1 MHLLLHLVGS
11 TRCFRCFGHTGG
23 EDLLLW
29 EQACHSRNRIA
40 ARRLTRVDFPG
51 LLLLASALFS
61 LFFENPVFAQALYV
75 GDNFSYQT
83 INFTSGTNNFNATYI
98 GYNSSD
104 SNNVLNIAN
113 TNTLLTNS
121 GDLIVGFDGSGNNLV
136 ISNGATVESG
146 SSSYG
151 GVIGLNADSSNNSVL
166 VTGTGS
172 LWSNNGA
179 LTVGYS
185 GNATLS
191 VTSGGTVDASGIVI
205 AARAG
210 SVGTVNF
217 GTLGGSDT
225 NITLITPFIDFGS
238 GSGTLNFNQADTAII
253 TSTISGYGTLDQI
266 GSGTTILTASNTY
279 TGSTFIDSGTLLV
292 NGVVI
297 GQGGSAIVSSGA
309 TLGGSGLF
317 AQDVTV
323 NGVGGLASS
332 LEIFGQLTLPDQVSL
347 GSVTNGTTTTLT
359 NTELLITSAIGG
371 TINST
376 SATASIGTLNGSTLV
391 LGNWGATVTNL
402 VSGIVITSGGGLVAL
417 QGNFTG
423 TISGSGGLVK
433 KGAGTL
439 TLLSSN
445 SYTGPTIISSGVLQ
459 VGYGV
464 NSGSLG
470 KGRVVD
476 NGLLILDNS
485 SSLNLGSG
493 VSGNGSIVQ
502 IGTGTTTLAGS
513 NSYSGA
519 TLIDGGTLILTGSIT
534 GNNELKVGISNNLV
548 SLDILNGSYLN
559 SSSGVVGLIA
569 DSSNNSVLVT
579 GKRSLWSNN
588 GDLIVGLDGSGNSLV
603 ISNGGVVA
611 SSQYNYGGVVG
622 LNADST
628 NNSVLVM
635 GTNSLWNNSG
645 DLIVGL
651 DGSGNSLVI
660 SNGGKVSNAYS
671 QFGAV
676 IGLNTDSSN
685 NSVMVSGPQSLMN
698 NALGIINGSGGSGNI
713 LVISN
718 SGVVASG
725 YGVISSTSLSSNNS
739 VLVSGSG
746 SLWTNINTLTVGAEG
761 NGTLTLAN
769 GGTVVAAF
777 LTIASQS
784 GSSGTL
790 NIGRLG
796 TNDSAASLTTPTINF
811 GAGTGTLNFN
821 QSGTATISSTISSG
835 IVESTRV
842 VPEMTT
848 NGTVYKMVVET
859 QLADGGTDSVNQLGS
874 GTTILNGNNSYSG
887 TTTINAG
894 TLQTAS
900 TDALGT
906 STVSLNGGTL
916 ALSTNLTISSLIWNS
931 AGVIALPN
939 LGNGAFLNLT
949 GALTLTGSRTN
960 TFNLTGD
967 SLGSTPTEFLAWE
980 NGSVTTS
987 NFTIVGVGRYTLSI
1001 TNNSLWISVLP
1012 DSLYVGSN
1020 NASQTTNFTSGN
1032 NIYSNTYVGLTTN
1045 ASNNLLIVG
1054 GDGTILSNA
1063 TNLIVGY
1070 AGSGNSLVISNGGT
1084 VSDLNGTIGY
1094 TNTSSNNSVLVT
1106 GSNSLWSNRG
1116 TLTVGDAGGGSLT
1129 AASGGKVIASGGIT
1143 VAAQSGSSGTIV
1155 IGSLPS
1161 SSGSGTFTTPSITF
1175 GLGTSMISTMGTLP
1189 GGSNSILPGTPLIVD
1204 DPLQI
1209 ALTNSTLNI
1218 SIPLGGSTNVGNM
1231 TYTFN
1236 RSGSTF
1242 YADSTTNGPPLQP
1255 VKGFKGTWNNLDTSS
1270 NWQSNNTAAGPF
1282 TSSNNALFT
1291 NASSITVATIGV
1303 TANLISENAAKGT
1316 MSFKGG
1322 TINATAFSKS
1332 GAGKLTV
1339 ADRLALIGSCSV
1351 TGSGAVTLSGNL
1363 MSGALFQSGLG
1374 TLTLVASN
1382 SYSGGTVLNSGTVVI
1397 GNNSSLGS
1405 GPLYFEGSSTITDIA
1420 SLTVQNPTSL
1430 LGGSSATFNVKS
1442 RMSVVGAVNGTGS
1455 LVKAG
1460 VGSLTLGGTN
1470 SYSGGTTVTKGVL
1483 IGTTTSL
1490 QGQLINNATVVF
1502 NQTGSGTFTGNISGT
1517 GKLAVIGSG
1526 SVTLTGSNSYDGG
1539 TMVTLGSLAA
1549 SSLGS
1554 GGLTLKAAKGAMA
1567 SFTDTLNSGSLDLEA
1582 LTLNGNSTIYLENP
1596 YSSITSTNGAITI
1609 SGTNN
1614 FIDLSGA
1621 WTNLGTYPLLT
1632 GTKITG
1638 GGFKK
1643 LDLTGLFIGQGMIG
1657 LDQSIN
1663 YNGLNY
1669 TFTNSSNAFD
1679 LMISATAP
1687 AIAVNAESIIFP
1699 DDNPSAGALSL
1710 EAVPE
1715 PSASSLFGLGA
1726 LLLAITRLLRPF
1738 VVIRQV
1744 KFNDVAGS
1752 TEKTN
1757 TSKFRLAITFA
1768 KLEASKMQTIRICA
1782 RFRHLIH
1789 TAWDTMG

>member
-1 MHLLLHLVGS
+1 MDLKILPAIQKRSTILLYLLSALMMLIGPFCIIGTSSGIDLFVGS
-11 TRCFRCFGHTGG
+11 NSSSQTT
-23 EDLLLW
+23 
-29 EQACHSRNRIA
+29 
-40 ARRLTRVDFPG
+40 
-51 LLLLASALFS
+51 
-61 LFFENPVFAQALYV
+61 
-75 GDNFSYQT
+75 NFIT
-83 INFTSGTNNFNATYI
+83 GTNSYSNSYI
-98 GYNSSD
+98 GYNSGD
-104 SNNVLNIAN
+104 SNNLLSVRGAGTVLVN
-113 TNTLLTNS
+113 TK
-121 GDLIVGFDGSGNNLV
+121 DLNVGYDGSHNSLM
-136 ISNGATVESG
+136 ISNGATVENGSGSYGGVIGLNSDSSNNSVLVTGANSLWNNSADLIVGYDGYSNSLTISNGATVENG

-151 GVIGLNADSSNNSVL
+151 GVIGLNSDSSNNSVLVMGTNSLWNNSGDLIVGYDGYSNSLTISNGATVLNEEYYYGGVIGYNSDSSNNSVL
-166 VTGTGS
+166 VTGSNS
-172 LWSNNGA
+172 LWNNSGD
-179 LTVGYS
+179 LIIGYDGYS
-185 GNATLS
+185 NSL
-191 VTSGGTVDASGIVI
+191 
-205 AARAG
+205 
-210 SVGTVNF
+210 
-217 GTLGGSDT
+217 
-225 NITLITPFIDFGS
+225 
-238 GSGTLNFNQADTAII
+238 
-253 TSTISGYGTLDQI
+253 TISK
-266 GSGTTILTASNTY
+266 
-279 TGSTFIDSGTLLV
+279 
-292 NGVVI
+292 
-297 GQGGSAIVSSGA
+297 
-309 TLGGSGLF
+309 
-317 AQDVTV
+317 
-323 NGVGGLASS
+323 
-332 LEIFGQLTLPDQVSL
+332 
-347 GSVTNGTTTTLT
+347 
-359 NTELLITSAIGG
+359 
-371 TINST
+371 
-376 SATASIGTLNGSTLV
+376 
-391 LGNWGATVTNL
+391 GATVE
-402 VSGIVITSGGGLVAL
+402 
-417 QGNFTG
+417 
-423 TISGSGGLVK
+423 
-433 KGAGTL
+433 
-439 TLLSSN
+439 
-445 SYTGPTIISSGVLQ
+445 
-459 VGYGV
+459 
-464 NSGSLG
+464 
-470 KGRVVD
+470 
-476 NGLLILDNS
+476 NGS
-485 SSLNLGSG
+485 SSYGG
-493 VSGNGSIVQ
+493 V
-502 IGTGTTTLAGS
+502 IG
-513 NSYSGA
+513 
-519 TLIDGGTLILTGSIT
+519 
-534 GNNELKVGISNNLV
+534 
-548 SLDILNGSYLN
+548 LN
-559 SSSGVVGLIA
+559 S

-579 GKRSLWSNN
+579 
-588 GDLIVGLDGSGNSLV
+588 
-603 ISNGGVVA
+603 
-611 SSQYNYGGVVG
+611 
-622 LNADST
+622 
-628 NNSVLVM
+628 

-848 NGTVYKMVVET
+848 NGTVYKMIVET

>member
-1 MHLLLHLVGS
+1 MDLKILPAIQKRSTILLYLLSALMMLIGPFCIIGTSSGIDLFVGS
-11 TRCFRCFGHTGG
+11 NSSSQTT
-23 EDLLLW
+23 
-29 EQACHSRNRIA
+29 
-40 ARRLTRVDFPG
+40 
-51 LLLLASALFS
+51 
-61 LFFENPVFAQALYV
+61 
-75 GDNFSYQT
+75 NFIT
-83 INFTSGTNNFNATYI
+83 GTNSYSNSYI
-98 GYNSSD
+98 GYNSGD
-104 SNNVLNIAN
+104 SNNLLSVRGAGTVLVN
-113 TNTLLTNS
+113 TK
-121 GDLIVGFDGSGNNLV
+121 DLNVGYDGSHNSLM
-136 ISNGATVESG
+136 ISNGATVENGSGSYGGVIGLNSDSSNNSVLVTGANSLWNNSADLIVGYDGYSNSLTISNGATVENG

-151 GVIGLNADSSNNSVL
+151 GVIGLNSDSSNNSVLVMGTNSLWNNSGDLIVGYDGYSNSLTISNGATVLNEEYYYGGVIGYNSDSSNNSVLVTGSNSLWNNSGDLIIGYDGYSNSLTISNGATVENGSSSYGGVIGLNSDSSNNSVLVTGSNSLWNNSGDLIVGLDGSGNSLVISNGGAVTNSQYNYGGVLGLNADSSNNSVL
-166 VTGTGS
+166 VTGTNS
-172 LWSNNGA
+172 LWNNSGD
-179 LTVGYS
+179 LIVGYDGYS
-185 GNATLS
+185 NSL
-191 VTSGGTVDASGIVI
+191 
-205 AARAG
+205 
-210 SVGTVNF
+210 
-217 GTLGGSDT
+217 
-225 NITLITPFIDFGS
+225 
-238 GSGTLNFNQADTAII
+238 
-253 TSTISGYGTLDQI
+253 TIS
-266 GSGTTILTASNTY
+266 N
-279 TGSTFIDSGTLLV
+279 
-292 NGVVI
+292 
-297 GQGGSAIVSSGA
+297 
-309 TLGGSGLF
+309 
-317 AQDVTV
+317 
-323 NGVGGLASS
+323 
-332 LEIFGQLTLPDQVSL
+332 
-347 GSVTNGTTTTLT
+347 
-359 NTELLITSAIGG
+359 
-371 TINST
+371 
-376 SATASIGTLNGSTLV
+376 
-391 LGNWGATVTNL
+391 GATVLNEEYYY
-402 VSGIVITSGGGLVAL
+402 GGVIGY
-417 QGNFTG
+417 
-423 TISGSGGLVK
+423 
-433 KGAGTL
+433 
-439 TLLSSN
+439 N
-445 SYTGPTIISSGVLQ
+445 S
-459 VGYGV
+459 
-464 NSGSLG
+464 
-470 KGRVVD
+470 
-476 NGLLILDNS
+476 
-485 SSLNLGSG
+485 
-493 VSGNGSIVQ
+493 
-502 IGTGTTTLAGS
+502 
-513 NSYSGA
+513 
-519 TLIDGGTLILTGSIT
+519 
-534 GNNELKVGISNNLV
+534 
-548 SLDILNGSYLN
+548 
-559 SSSGVVGLIA
+559 

-579 GKRSLWSNN
+579 GSNSLWNNSGDLIIGYDGYSNSLTISKGATVENGSSSYGGVIGLNSDSSNN
-588 GDLIVGLDGSGNSLV
+588 SVLVTGSNSLWNNSGDLIVGLDGSGNSLV
-603 ISNGGVVA
+603 ISNGGVVTN
-611 SSQYNYGGVVG
+611 SQYNYGGVLG
-622 LNADST
+622 LNADSS
-628 NNSVLVM
+628 NNSVLVTGSNSLWNNSGDLIIGYDGYSNSLTISKGATVENGSSSYGGVIGLNSDSSNNSVLVT

-848 NGTVYKMVVET
+848 NGTVYKMIVET

>member
-1 MHLLLHLVGS
+1 
-11 TRCFRCFGHTGG
+11 
-23 EDLLLW
+23 
-29 EQACHSRNRIA
+29 
-40 ARRLTRVDFPG
+40 
-51 LLLLASALFS
+51 
-61 LFFENPVFAQALYV
+61 
-75 GDNFSYQT
+75 
-83 INFTSGTNNFNATYI
+83 
-98 GYNSSD
+98 
-104 SNNVLNIAN
+104 
-113 TNTLLTNS
+113 
-121 GDLIVGFDGSGNNLV
+121 
-136 ISNGATVESG
+136 
-146 SSSYG
+146 
-151 GVIGLNADSSNNSVL
+151 
-166 VTGTGS
+166 
-172 LWSNNGA
+172 
-179 LTVGYS
+179 
-185 GNATLS
+185 
-191 VTSGGTVDASGIVI
+191 
-205 AARAG
+205 
-210 SVGTVNF
+210 
-217 GTLGGSDT
+217 
-225 NITLITPFIDFGS
+225 
-238 GSGTLNFNQADTAII
+238 
-253 TSTISGYGTLDQI
+253 
-266 GSGTTILTASNTY
+266 
-279 TGSTFIDSGTLLV
+279 
-292 NGVVI
+292 
-297 GQGGSAIVSSGA
+297 
-309 TLGGSGLF
+309 
-317 AQDVTV
+317 
-323 NGVGGLASS
+323 
-332 LEIFGQLTLPDQVSL
+332 
-347 GSVTNGTTTTLT
+347 
-359 NTELLITSAIGG
+359 
-371 TINST
+371 
-376 SATASIGTLNGSTLV
+376 
-391 LGNWGATVTNL
+391 
-402 VSGIVITSGGGLVAL
+402 
-417 QGNFTG
+417 
-423 TISGSGGLVK
+423 
-433 KGAGTL
+433 
-439 TLLSSN
+439 
-445 SYTGPTIISSGVLQ
+445 
-459 VGYGV
+459 
-464 NSGSLG
+464 
-470 KGRVVD
+470 
-476 NGLLILDNS
+476 
-485 SSLNLGSG
+485 
-493 VSGNGSIVQ
+493 
-502 IGTGTTTLAGS
+502 
-513 NSYSGA
+513 
-519 TLIDGGTLILTGSIT
+519 
-534 GNNELKVGISNNLV
+534 
-548 SLDILNGSYLN
+548 
-559 SSSGVVGLIA
+559 
-569 DSSNNSVLVT
+569 
-579 GKRSLWSNN
+579 
-588 GDLIVGLDGSGNSLV
+588 
-603 ISNGGVVA
+603 
-611 SSQYNYGGVVG
+611 
-622 LNADST
+622 
-628 NNSVLVM
+628 
-635 GTNSLWNNSG
+635 
-645 DLIVGL
+645 
-651 DGSGNSLVI
+651 
-660 SNGGKVSNAYS
+660 
-671 QFGAV
+671 
-676 IGLNTDSSN
+676 
-685 NSVMVSGPQSLMN
+685 
-698 NALGIINGSGGSGNI
+698 
-713 LVISN
+713 
-718 SGVVASG
+718 
-725 YGVISSTSLSSNNS
+725 
-739 VLVSGSG
+739 
-746 SLWTNINTLTVGAEG
+746 
-761 NGTLTLAN
+761 
-769 GGTVVAAF
+769 
-777 LTIASQS
+777 
-784 GSSGTL
+784 
-790 NIGRLG
+790 
-796 TNDSAASLTTPTINF
+796 
-811 GAGTGTLNFN
+811 
-821 QSGTATISSTISSG
+821 
-835 IVESTRV
+835 
-842 VPEMTT
+842 
-848 NGTVYKMVVET
+848 
-859 QLADGGTDSVNQLGS
+859 
-874 GTTILNGNNSYSG
+874 
-887 TTTINAG
+887 
-894 TLQTAS
+894 
-900 TDALGT
+900 
-906 STVSLNGGTL
+906 
-916 ALSTNLTISSLIWNS
+916 
-931 AGVIALPN
+931 
-939 LGNGAFLNLT
+939 
-949 GALTLTGSRTN
+949 
-960 TFNLTGD
+960 
-967 SLGSTPTEFLAWE
+967 
-980 NGSVTTS
+980 
-987 NFTIVGVGRYTLSI
+987 
-1001 TNNSLWISVLP
+1001 
-1012 DSLYVGSN
+1012 
-1020 NASQTTNFTSGN
+1020 
-1032 NIYSNTYVGLTTN
+1032 
-1045 ASNNLLIVG
+1045 
-1054 GDGTILSNA
+1054 
-1063 TNLIVGY
+1063 
-1070 AGSGNSLVISNGGT
+1070 
-1084 VSDLNGTIGY
+1084 
-1094 TNTSSNNSVLVT
+1094 
-1106 GSNSLWSNRG
+1106 
-1116 TLTVGDAGGGSLT
+1116 
-1129 AASGGKVIASGGIT
+1129 
-1143 VAAQSGSSGTIV
+1143 
-1155 IGSLPS
+1155 
-1161 SSGSGTFTTPSITF
+1161 
-1175 GLGTSMISTMGTLP
+1175 MISTMGTLP

-1596 YSSITSTNGAITI
+1596 YSSITSTNGVITI

-1768 KLEASKMQTIRICA
+1768 KQEASKMQTIRICA

-1789 TAWDTMG
+1789 TAWDTLG